1 MSGENDSSAAA
12 AAAAAAE
19 VFCVFGG
26 FARKV
31 RNKRSSY
38 ELLLW
43 IFSDLEQA
51 DAAARGL
58 VADPEMLL
66 KHGCPTAVRWWY
78 QNEFKPLTQL
88 DEAGQKQWD
97 DDAFSDIAEMLREV
111 FVVRCVGGQPA
122 ELVERYSVDE
132 WDGEVGGEE

>member
-1 MSGENDSSAAA
+1 MSGESDSAAA
-12 AAAAAAE
+12 AAAAAE
-19 VFCVFGG
+19 MFCVFGG
-26 FARKV
+26 FARRT

-43 IFSDLEQA
+43 VFSDLEQA

-58 VADPEMLL
+58 VADPEMVL
-66 KHGCPTAVRWWY
+66 KHGCPVAVRFWY
-78 QNEFKPLTQL
+78 ENEFAPLTRL
-88 DEAGQKQWD
+88 DEAEQQQWENQ
-97 DDAFSDIAEMLREV
+97 AFSDIAEMLREV